1 MKRCIEI
8 FDSTLRDGAQSV
20 GIYFSV
26 DDKLGIVRRLDALGV
41 AYVEAGNPASNPK
54 DLEFFERAQKL
65 TLTHTRLVAFGS
77 TRHRGTAVE
86 DDKNC
91 TALIGAGTDTVA
103 IFGKSWDLHV
113 ERVLHASLP
122 ENLSMIYDTVHYFT
136 EHGREVFY
144 DAEHFFD
151 GYKANAA
158 YALSTLHAA
167 LEAGASRLVLCDT
180 NGGAFPQE
188 ISEITA
194 RVCAELPHAGIGVHC
209 HNDMGC
215 AVANSIAAV
224 QAGAMH
230 VQGTYLGF
238 GERCGNANLS
248 TVIPALQLRLG
259 YTCIPPERMTGITH
273 AARYIADVANYS
285 IPGNM
290 PIVGKC
296 AFTHKGG
303 MHVDGVSKLPESF
316 ETIPPQAVGNL
327 RAVLL
332 SEMAGRT
339 AVADRLA
346 ALNPAITRDSPITA
360 EVVEALKVLEH
371 RGYQYESAAASME
384 ILLLKKLGLYQAFFE
399 LVNYRIIGEQSV
411 DERQAACAMIKVRVG
426 KRTEVTAAEGD
437 GPVHALD
444 RALRKALEVFYPT
457 LAETRLIDFKVRV
470 VQQRAATASVVRVLI
485 ETTDGAAVWTTVG
498 ASADIIEASWLALVD
513 SVEYKLLR
521 DFREGRLD
529 RMEIDAD
536 EI

>member
-1 MKRCIEI
+1 MAKQIEI

-26 DDKLGIVRRLDALGV
+26 DDKLNIVRRLDALGV
-41 AYVEAGNPASNPK
+41 SYVEAGNPSSNPK
-54 DLEFFERAQKL
+54 DLEFFERARL
-65 TLTHTRLVAFGS
+65 LELHHARLVAFGS
-77 TRHRGTAVE
+77 TRRRDTAVE

-91 TALIGAGTDTVA
+91 TALIGAGTDVVA

-113 ERVLHASLP
+113 ERVLHATLT
-122 ENLSMIYDTVHYFT
+122 ENLAMISDTVEYFT
-136 EHGREVFY
+136 SHGREVFF

-151 GYKANAA
+151 GYKANPA
-158 YALSTLHAA
+158 YALHTLRVAQS
-167 LEAGASRLVLCDT
+167 AGATRLVLCDT
-180 NGGAFPQE
+180 NGGSFPHE
-188 ISEITA
+188 VAKITA
-194 RVCAELPHAGIGVHC
+194 HVRKEFPHVGIGIHC

-215 AVANSIAAV
+215 AVANSICAV
-224 QAGAMH
+224 NNGAIQ

-259 YTCIPPERMTGITH
+259 YECIPPERLTAITH
-273 AARYIADVANYS
+273 AARYIADIVNYS

-290 PIVGKC
+290 PVVGKY
-296 AFTHKGG
+296 AFSHKGG

-316 ETIPPQAVGNL
+316 ECIPPDAVGNS

-339 AVADRLA
+339 AVADKLA
-346 ALNPAITRDSPITA
+346 ALDPAVTRDSPITM
-360 EVVEALKVLEH
+360 EVVELLKVLEH
-371 RGYQYESAAASME
+371 RGYQYESAAASLE
-384 ILLLKKLGLYQAFFE
+384 ILLMKKLGLYHPFFE

-411 DERQAACAMIKVRVG
+411 DERQSACAMIKVRVG
-426 KRTEVTAAEGD
+426 KRTEITAAEGD

-457 LAETRLIDFKVRV
+457 LAQCRLIDFKVRV
-470 VQQRAATASVVRVLI
+470 VQQRAATASLVRVLI
-485 ETTDGAAVWTTVG
+485 ETTDGAAVWSTVG
-498 ASADIIEASWLALVD
+498 ASADIIEASWLALAD

-521 DFREGRLD
+521 DSREGRLTIK
-529 RMEIDAD
+529 ETEPD